1 MSLIIVIT
9 KNLQGHNEEELSLG
23 ITTRENPSSSVGFE
37 AISSAGSRATN
48 KALQLTVS
56 SSAVCTRATT
66 MDYISSAFPERA
78 TIN

>member
-1 MSLIIVIT
+1 MTL
-9 KNLQGHNEEELSLG
+9 HH
-23 ITTRENPSSSVGFE
+23 TTRENPSSSASFG

-66 MDYISSAFPERA
+66 IDYISSAFPELA